1 MSDLAGPADAAPKPR
16 VPHVGATILALSV
29 IAIAIF
35 TIRLTG
41 LPDLVDN
48 EYRLGASVL
57 NAWQGGNWVVP
68 HDAFG
73 NTDKPPM
80 LTWLSA
86 LVTAAVGRV
95 NAFTLYL
102 PTAVATLA
110 IALLVFAAGRRY
122 FDERTGLFGA
132 LTYLLSNVVSQQ
144 MATARWDGLFA
155 LTVTLIALAAF
166 HAWTSGR
173 GWTLFWLA
181 AAISTLTK
189 GPLGLVL
196 GAFGLLAVRWERR
209 SGHAHPLRGSH
220 ALGIVLFVV
229 IVGGWSL
236 AAYHRAGSHLVD
248 NMVRSELVRHAVMGA
263 PGHRFRKPPSDFVAN
278 FAPWSLLT
286 LLGIWRIWSTSSPDD
301 TARRFERFCF
311 CWFVGGLLLFAIS
324 PHNPARLLYPIIP
337 PAAIIAGREVAR
349 FARTATS
356 RTVIAGCALAT
367 TIALTCFIVKY
378 HYIDRRRQHVRK
390 TQALLDL
397 HAQVHERA
405 GDDFPLTYVSD
416 VPFALQLTFNTMRP
430 TVTWQQA
437 AALLRDDAP
446 VYVVVHDLTRLRRQM
461 GSERPALYEVAACSL
476 GSTRYVTIVSNRP
489 ALEWSDP
496 IAMGLGPL
504 RLRLRG
510 VRVGPTQDGRIVLQ
524 RSDDSGSASVAN
536 GASEPTAVVVDLTG
550 HGLPSR
556 QMRRLAAGET
566 WLVSSR

>member
-1 MSDLAGPADAAPKPR
+1 
-16 VPHVGATILALSV
+16 
-29 IAIAIF
+29 
-35 TIRLTG
+35 
-41 LPDLVDN
+41 
-48 EYRLGASVL
+48 
-57 NAWQGGNWVVP
+57 
-68 HDAFG
+68 
-73 NTDKPPM
+73 M

-102 PTAVATLA
+102 PTALATLA

-122 FDERTGLFGA
+122 FDERTGLFAA
-132 LTYLLSNVVSQQ
+132 LTYLLSNVVAQQ

-155 LTVTLIALAAF
+155 LTVTFIALAAF

-196 GAFGLLAVRWERR
+196 GGFGLVAVLWERR
-209 SGHAHPLRGSH
+209 AGHTSPLRGSH
-220 ALGIVLFVV
+220 ALGIVLFLV
-229 IVGGWSL
+229 IVGGWFL
-236 AAYHRAGSHLVD
+236 AAYHRAGPHLVD

-286 LLGIWRIWSTSSPDD
+286 LLGIWRIWSKPSPDD

-311 CWFVGGLLLFAIS
+311 CWFGCGLLLFAIS

-349 FARTATS
+349 FAKRATS
-356 RTVIAGCALAT
+356 RTVIAGCGLAT
-367 TIALTCFIVKY
+367 MIALTVFFVKY
-378 HYIDRRRQHVRK
+378 HHLDRHRQHVKK
-390 TQALLDL
+390 TLALLDL
-397 HAQVHERA
+397 HAQVHARG

-437 AALLRDDAP
+437 AVLLRDDAP
-446 VYVVVHDLTRLRRQM
+446 VYVVVHDLARLRRQV
-461 GSERPALYEVAACSL
+461 GSKPPPLYEVAACSV
-476 GSTRYVTIVSNRP
+476 GSTSYVTIVSNRQ
-489 ALEWSDP
+489 ALAWDDP
-496 IAMGLGPL
+496 VAIGLGPL
-504 RLRLRG
+504 RLRLHG
-510 VRVGPTQDGRIVLQ
+510 VRLGPTQDGRIVLKLG
-524 RSDDSGSASVAN
+524 DDSATASIAN
-536 GASEPTAVVVDLTG
+536 GASEPTMVVVDVSDG
-550 HGLPSR
+550 HGPPRVETR
-556 QMRRLAAGET
+556 QLAAGET
-566 WLVSSR
+566 WQVPLR